1 MVERRVKPSRRF
13 MAVRTFVTAAAVVD
27 IIAFVAAIAGSRS
40 FKERLVSMTVETGG
54 LFVLADQTEAGNVV
68 IKFDVDPID
77 RRVTVRARGTQRLPM
92 YIVFFV
98 AGNAFRRCFA
108 MLFVGVMAIAAGGVI
123 VSAQQWKVS
132 ALVFE

>member
-1 MVERRVKPSRRF
+1 M
-13 MAVRTFVTAAAVVD
+13 TGITLAAAAALMH
-27 IIAFVAAIAGSRS
+27 IIALVAAKAGRWS
-40 FKERLVSMTVETGG
+40 FKECLVSMTVETGG

-77 RRVTVRARGTQRLPM
+77 WRVTVRARGTHRLPM
-92 YIVFFV
+92 YIVVFV
-98 AGNAFRRCFA
+98 AGNAIRRCFA
-108 MLFVGVMAIAAGGVI
+108 MLLVAVMAIAAGGVI